1 MSESLARN
9 EDPRRDKNRI
19 LWITSRW
26 DLTWKNMYI
35 AWLRLIY
42 EIRIS
47 RSDVKKEVVYTV
59 NWKIPPHIY
68 GCSQRRVAVCFLA
81 AKENNNSTL
90 WSFWWNSWKIFIT
103 LMELFLANTF
113 KNLFI
118 WIPSVCFDIAILN
131 EYFCYR
137 RLTLSYLSW
146 KRYRSTGFVGP
157 VPVKRVYIPEEFTLK
172 LSILQFFLLF
182 INRWS

>member
-19 LWITSRW
+19 LWMTSRW

-81 AKENNNSTL
+81 AKENNNSTFFMKL
-90 WSFWWNSWKIFIT
+90 
-103 LMELFLANTF
+103 LMEFV
-113 KNLFI
+113 KNLYHANGIVFGQHI
-118 WIPSVCFDIAILN
+118 QESFHLDSICLFWHSNTERVFLLPSAHLVLFEL
-131 EYFCYR
+131 E
-137 RLTLSYLSW
+137 TLSIN
-146 KRYRSTGFVGP
+146 GFCWSCAGQKGLYSGGIHAEIVHTTILF
-157 VPVKRVYIPEEFTLK
+157 VVY
-172 LSILQFFLLF
+172 
-182 INRWS
+182 